1 MIASVG
7 PINRGRMA
15 NTSDGRERRRAR
27 GRDLPIDGS
36 AVTLAQAHAL
46 SPRAEREAR
55 RVLECASDLTR
66 IKMVRALME
75 TPLAASDLARVVGR
89 SAAATSQHIRV
100 LREVGAV
107 TAARSGNVIRYRMS
121 REPSA
126 VILEAIARAFDIIA
140 KRD

>member
-1 MIASVG
+1 MVAALG
-7 PINRGRMA
+7 PINRGRMT
-15 NTSDGRERRRAR
+15 NTFDGQRRGSR
-27 GRDLPIDGS
+27 GRSLPIDES
-36 AVTLAQAHAL
+36 AVRLAQARAL

-55 RVLECASDLTR
+55 GVLECASDLTR

-75 TPLAASDLARVVGR
+75 TPLAASDLAHVVDR

-121 REPSA
+121 R
-126 VILEAIARAFDIIA
+126 RAERGDP
-140 KRD
+140 

>member
-1 MIASVG
+1 
-7 PINRGRMA
+7 
-15 NTSDGRERRRAR
+15 
-27 GRDLPIDGS
+27 
-36 AVTLAQAHAL
+36 
-46 SPRAEREAR
+46 
-55 RVLECASDLTR
+55 
-66 IKMVRALME
+66 MVRALME
-75 TPLAASDLARVVGR
+75 TPLAASDLARVVDR

-100 LREVGAV
+100 LRELGAV